1 MRPLLFLLLTFF
13 AGLSGKGQSRA
24 SDGDAPRYIFS
35 VQRYGVEE
43 GLPDRRVLS
52 LAVDKRGFLW
62 AATLQGLV
70 RFDGRQFVLHTR
82 NEGLSSDVVRAVACD
97 GDGLLWV
104 GNLDGRI
111 DILDPT
117 TGQARSFTEHFAGQ
131 ELPERDLASGAFV
144 AAGDGSMVIGTIG
157 ALVFHH
163 PKGKGFTE
171 VPVDLPCRLEP
182 LGSSDGDKIWCWCR
196 RGNIFDLVRIT
207 RTHSEEEH
215 ASSTVE
221 LFPHAYG
228 APRSGQ
234 DHSGWKPQDV
244 DGTYVTQDDNG
255 CMSTQWVNTTGDVL
269 PLGTDRSPCPNYSDA
284 WGTLSM
290 PLTDDAWMLGTKVKR
305 MRGGDDPLLAPVLFD
320 LAAAYP
326 ESAFLINDILRD
338 PAGHIWVAT
347 DFGLFKLRM
356 RQDHFRRFLHD
367 PALVRDHGKRVRGMA
382 IIDGKLHVNTE
393 REGYH
398 VIDPGAGELLR
409 WEASDQFRGA
419 LIAARGGGVWRGVGT
434 HMIRESADGRMLRS
448 VPSPGDNCEPWSAL
462 ELEDGSLL
470 VGCSGGMY
478 RIAEAGPALTVEQ
491 RKHPALASAWVWH
504 LGRDRQR
511 RILAC
516 TSQGLFAVDDQGQ
529 ALERWWS
536 GADRDTD
543 AGHYLPTDDIR
554 HFHEDGNG
562 VFWLSTATRGLL
574 RWDPTDGS
582 VRTISHNEGLP
593 VTSIHAVY
601 EDDSGLFWMPTNNGL
616 VRYDPNSGQV
626 RVFTTAEGIAFN
638 EFNRIAHVKG
648 PDGELY
654 FGGLNGVTAF
664 QPSMLRTPTT
674 APSVPLVIISVQLQA
689 VDSARPRDL
698 SRAVIAGEAI
708 TLRPSDRY
716 FTIDMALLS
725 YDDPTQV
732 RYAWR
737 LEDIDLD
744 WNMQR
749 DPQLRFASLPY
760 GEHLLRV
767 KALDAEGRWS
777 PNELTIPIRV
787 IRPLFLRWW
796 FITGAGLMLAFTIY
810 YAVQYRIRQLRN
822 VLLVRD
828 RIALD
833 LHDEVGSKLSSI
845 VLFSAAVRNST
856 SGLSDKSATMLAR
869 IADNSRVAMES
880 MNDIVWSVN
889 SANDTMAD
897 LLHRMRAYARPMC
910 EAAGIELHFD
920 LPQELLVQ
928 QLGMVQRKSLYLIF
942 KEAINN
948 AVRHA
953 DCARINVSLR
963 AAASAVE
970 LVVSDDGTGMRA
982 EALRNEQLGGNGLG
996 NMRRRA
1002 EEVGGT
1008 LDVSSNEQPGTRITF
1023 HCPTRIT

>member
-1 MRPLLFLLLTFF
+1 MRALLLLLLTVLETPL
-13 AGLSGKGQSRA
+13 AHGQESA
-24 SDGDAPRYIFS
+24 TQGDAPRYIFS

-52 LAVDKRGFLW
+52 LAMDQRGFLW

-70 RFDGRQFVLHTR
+70 RFDGRQFLLHTR

-104 GNLDGRI
+104 GNLDERI
-111 DILDPT
+111 DILDPVS
-117 TGQARSFTEHFAGQ
+117 GRARPFAEHFAGWQ
-131 ELPERDLASGAFV
+131 LPDHDLASGAFV
-144 AAGDGSMVIGTIG
+144 RADDGTMMIGTTG
-157 ALVFHH
+157 ALVMYH
-163 PKGKGFTE
+163 PKGAGFAE
-171 VPVDLPCRLEP
+171 IPVDLPCRLEP
-182 LGSSDGDKIWCWCR
+182 LASSDDGTTWCWCR

-207 RTHSEEEH
+207 LPSADQDH
-215 ASSTVE
+215 ATTTVQV
-221 LFPHAYG
+221 FPHVYG
-228 APRSGQ
+228 APRRGQ
-234 DHSGWKPQDV
+234 DHSGWDHRGA
-244 DGTYVTQDDNG
+244 DGTYVLQDDKG
-255 CMSTQWVNTTGDVL
+255 CMTTQWIGAEGEAIE
-269 PLGTDRSPCPNYSDA
+269 LGGDRSPCATYRDA

-290 PLTDDAWMLGTKVKR
+290 PLTDDTWMLGTKVR
-305 MRGGDDPLLAPVLFD
+305 SMQGGDDPLLAPVLFD
-320 LAAAYP
+320 LAASYP
-326 ESAFLINDILRD
+326 ESAFLVNDMLRD
-338 PAGHIWVAT
+338 PVGHIWLAT

-356 RQDHFRRFLHD
+356 RQDDFQRLLHD

-382 IIDGKLHVNTE
+382 MIDGKLHVNTE

-398 VIDPGAGELLR
+398 VLDPGTGEVLR

-434 HMIRESADGRMLRS
+434 HMIRESVDGQMLRS
-448 VPSPGDNCEPWSAL
+448 VPSPGENFEPWSAL
-462 ELEDGSLL
+462 ELEDGDLL
-470 VGCSGGMY
+470 VGCSSGLN
-478 RIAEAGPALTVEQ
+478 RIPDAGPALTVEQ
-491 RKHPALASAWVWH
+491 RTHPALANAWVWH
-504 LGRDRQR
+504 LGRDRHG
-511 RILAC
+511 RILAS
-516 TSQGLFAVDDQGQ
+516 TSQGLFAVNDQGQ

-543 AGHYLPTDDIR
+543 AAHYLPTDDIR

-574 RWDPTDGS
+574 RWDPSDGS

-626 RVFTTAEGIAFN
+626 RVFTTDEGIAFN
-638 EFNRIAHVKG
+638 EFNRIAHTKG
-648 PDGELY
+648 PDGKLY
-654 FGGLNGVTAF
+654 FGGLNGITAF
-664 QPSMLRTPTT
+664 QPSSFLTPTT
-674 APSVPLVIISVQLQA
+674 APSVPLVTISVQLQA
-689 VDSARPRDL
+689 GDSARPRDL
-698 SRAVIAGEAI
+698 SRTVIAGEAI

-725 YDDPTQV
+725 YDDPAQV

-737 LEDIDLD
+737 LEGIDLD

-749 DPQLRFASLPY
+749 EPQLRFASLPF

-777 PNELTIPIRV
+777 PNELTIPIHV
-787 IRPLFLRWW
+787 IRPLYLRWW
-796 FITGAGLMLAFTIY
+796 FITAVILLLASIIY

-856 SGLSDKSATMLAR
+856 NALSDKSATMLAR

-897 LLHRMRAYARPMC
+897 LLHRMRAYARPIC

-920 LPQELLVQ
+920 LPQDLLVQ

-953 DCARINVSLR
+953 ACKRINVVLR
-963 AAASAVE
+963 ASGSAVE
-970 LVVSDDGTGMRA
+970 LVVIDDGTGLRA

-1002 EEVGGT
+1002 VEVGGT
-1008 LDVSSNEQPGTRITF
+1008 LDVSSQADAGTRITF
-1023 HCPTRIT
+1023 HCPTRGM

>member
-1 MRPLLFLLLTFF
+1 MRPLLLLLLAVLAAPF
-13 AGLSGKGQSRA
+13 ARGQVSTA
-24 SDGDAPRYIFS
+24 HGDAPRYIFS

-52 LAVDKRGFLW
+52 LALDQRGFLW

-97 GDGLLWV
+97 GDGFLWV
-104 GNLDGRI
+104 GNLDDRI
-111 DILDPT
+111 DILDPVT
-117 TGQARSFTEHFAGQ
+117 SRARPFAEHFAGQ
-131 ELPERDLASGAFV
+131 ELPDRDLASGAFIR
-144 AAGDGSMVIGTIG
+144 ADDGSMVIGTTG
-157 ALVFHH
+157 ALVMYH
-163 PKGKGFTE
+163 PKGRNFE
-171 VPVDLPCRLEP
+171 EFPFDLPCRLEP
-182 LGSSDGDKIWCWCR
+182 LASSDDGTTWCWCR

-207 RTHSEEEH
+207 RTPSNE
-215 ASSTVE
+215 ASSSVE
-221 LFPHAYG
+221 IFPHAYG
-228 APRSGQ
+228 APRPGH
-234 DHSGWKPQDV
+234 DHSGWKQHAAE
-244 DGTYVTQDDNG
+244 GTYVLQDDNG
-255 CMSTQWVNTTGDVL
+255 CMTTHWIGAEGEAIELGGDR
-269 PLGTDRSPCPNYSDA
+269 TPCATYRDA

-290 PLTDDAWMLGTKVKR
+290 PLTDDTWMLGTKVKR
-305 MRGGDDPLLAPVLFD
+305 MRAGDDPLLAPVLFD

-326 ESAFLINDILRD
+326 ESAFLVNDILRD
-338 PAGHIWVAT
+338 PVGHIWVAT

-356 RQDHFRRFLHD
+356 RQDHFQRLLHD

-382 IIDGKLHVNTE
+382 MIDGKLHVNTE

-398 VIDPGAGELLR
+398 MLDPRTGELLR
-409 WEASDQFRGA
+409 WEASDRFRGA

-434 HMIRESADGRMLRS
+434 HMIRESAGGHLLRS
-448 VPSPGDNCEPWSAL
+448 VPLPGENCEPWSAL
-462 ELEDGSLL
+462 ELEDGDLL

-478 RIAEAGPALTVEQ
+478 RIAEAGTAQTVEQ
-491 RKHPALASAWVWH
+491 RTHPALASAWVWH
-504 LGRDRQR
+504 LGRDRQG

-516 TSQGLFAVDDQGQ
+516 TSQGLFVVDESGQGV
-529 ALERWWS
+529 ERWWS

-543 AGHYLPTDDIR
+543 AAHYLPTDDIR
-554 HFHEDGNG
+554 HFHEDGHG

-574 RWDPTDGS
+574 RWDPTAGS

-626 RVFTTAEGIAFN
+626 RVFTTAEGIAFD
-638 EFNRIAHVKG
+638 EFNRIAHAKG

-654 FGGLNGVTAF
+654 FGGLNGITAF
-664 QPSMLRTPTT
+664 LPSMLRTPDT
-674 APSVPLVIISVQLQA
+674 APSVPLVIISVYLQA
-689 VDSARPRDL
+689 GDSARPRDL
-698 SRAVIAGEAI
+698 SRAVIAGEPI

-725 YDDPTQV
+725 YDDPAQV

-737 LEDIDLD
+737 LEGIDVD

-749 DPQLRFASLPY
+749 EPQLRFASLPF

-777 PNELTIPIRV
+777 PNELTIPIHV
-787 IRPLFLRWW
+787 VRPLFLRWW
-796 FITGAGLMLAFTIY
+796 FITGAALLLAFIIY
-810 YAVQYRIRQLRN
+810 FAVQYRIRQLRN

-845 VLFSAAVRNST
+845 VLFSAAVQNNT
-856 SGLSDKSATMLAR
+856 SGLSDKSAGMLAR

-897 LLHRMRAYARPMC
+897 LLHRMRAYARPLC

-948 AVRHA
+948 AVRHSA
-953 DCARINVSLR
+953 CRHITVAVH
-963 AAASAVE
+963 AAGSAVD
-970 LVVSDDGTGMRA
+970 LVVSDDGTGLQDSS
-982 EALRNEQLGGNGLG
+982 LRDGQLGGNGLG

-1008 LDVSSNEQPGTRITF
+1008 LHVAPHEGGGTRITF
-1023 HCPTRIT
+1023 HCPARST